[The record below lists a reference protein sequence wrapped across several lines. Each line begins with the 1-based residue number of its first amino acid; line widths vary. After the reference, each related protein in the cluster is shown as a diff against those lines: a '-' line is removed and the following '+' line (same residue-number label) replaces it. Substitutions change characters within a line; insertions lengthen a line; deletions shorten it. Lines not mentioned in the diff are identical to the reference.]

1 MENLNEKINHD
12 LDYYKSG
19 IKQLY
24 QRSYQMYMFGVIA
37 VLLLTVTGIGVSTAM
52 IRGLLLLVFIG
63 EVAVLVY
70 LLRFL
75 KEDAFEAY
83 FKEVPEKLTAAFPA
97 MQESAPQ
104 EDNQAYYF
112 LDSQGE
118 LIKLNKKNIRNF
130 PSKISQFTL
139 LVGFNYDT
147 DKVRFEQPLHFYY
160 YDITSITHSD
170 SYKKEVLKHTNF
182 MAKRRKRRIRTLIFT
197 LLGIALAGTVVYFGV
212 KSYLTDTN
220 ATIFEKRV
228 KEAAEEEINEQKT
241 TIQSVAISRGDETI
255 KLTIPKK
262 LHDQAGYYMKIDNE
276 KGYSYQS
283 FISDTYF
290 MDVSMIQKSAYAS
303 FTDYLKAAAQTREE
317 SSVNK
322 STEKVHE
329 EFFIDEYREEAKE
342 DSEQGKM
349 IAYYFESEGNYGT
362 VSLSIYDEDQLGL
375 PAETTL
381 EMLKS
386 LKFERKENAI

>member
-1 MENLNEKINHD
+1 M
-12 LDYYKSG
+12 
-19 IKQLY
+19 
-24 QRSYQMYMFGVIA
+24 
-37 VLLLTVTGIGVSTAM
+37 
-52 IRGLLLLVFIG
+52 
-63 EVAVLVY
+63 
-70 LLRFL
+70 
-75 KEDAFEAY
+75 
-83 FKEVPEKLTAAFPA
+83 
-97 MQESAPQ
+97 
-104 EDNQAYYF
+104 
-112 LDSQGE
+112 
-118 LIKLNKKNIRNF
+118 
-130 PSKISQFTL
+130 
-139 LVGFNYDT
+139 
-147 DKVRFEQPLHFYY
+147 
-160 YDITSITHSD
+160 
-170 SYKKEVLKHTNF
+170 
-182 MAKRRKRRIRTLIFT
+182 
-197 LLGIALAGTVVYFGV
+197 
-212 KSYLTDTN
+212 
-220 ATIFEKRV
+220 